1 MNEYA
6 ERTEKVSRW
15 MKIDEQLK
23 KRALDCRKVRM
34 FLATH
39 PGSTS
44 REIADGT
51 GVKSSTPLFKMQ
63 GMGIIR
69 VENQDSIKRW
79 YVVPQ

>member
-6 ERTEKVSRW
+6 DKATKVDKW
-15 MKIDEQLK
+15 MKVDEQLK
-23 KRALDCRKVRM
+23 KRALDCRKVRLY
-34 FLATH
+34 LAAH

-44 REIADGT
+44 REIGEGT
-51 GVKSSTPLFKMQ
+51 GVRSSTPLFKMQ